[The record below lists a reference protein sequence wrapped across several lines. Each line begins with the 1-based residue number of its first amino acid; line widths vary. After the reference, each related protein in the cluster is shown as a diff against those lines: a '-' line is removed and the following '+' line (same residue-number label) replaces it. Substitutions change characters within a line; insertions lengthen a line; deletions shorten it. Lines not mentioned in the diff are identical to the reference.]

1 MERGWL
7 GRGGRGF
14 GEDEE
19 DGRVK
24 PWARGGEAGRPELG
38 YGWVG
43 GSHVCGWIRTGA
55 SPSRLG
61 FMGARSAKWVLIV
74 LEPDFHYNQH

>member
-1 MERGWL
+1 MEQGLERWESGVERGWL

-38 YGWVG
+38 Y
-43 GSHVCGWIRTGA
+43 
-55 SPSRLG
+55 
-61 FMGARSAKWVLIV
+61 
-74 LEPDFHYNQH
+74 